1 MPPEKRKKKK
11 EKKGMIVFM
20 LSVKNFIPKKIL
32 VLQQRQLGDVIVS
45 TPVFSVL
52 RKRFPH
58 AHIALFTE
66 DKCLPLVL
74 HDPNIDSFEI
84 IYKQG
89 ARGFLASFFASLRL
103 YFGIAFR
110 GYDLVVSMQQL
121 PRCQM
126 ATFFSFARVRLAFYP
141 RHAYRKVLYNL
152 YPLEKE
158 YAGYVGDI
166 RPQILTP
173 LGIEPTYEKP
183 CLYLTEEERERGRY
197 ILSSVGIATLDSLDR
212 VATLDSP
219 DRLVTVDSLDSVAT
233 SNTEDRADAADEFP
247 AFITL
252 DATHKHDRNR
262 WAHYKDLVKCI
273 LDAYPDFFIFLLRA
287 PGEEEQLREIL
298 ELDPKRVVMP
308 EKAPSIRESMACM
321 SYASFHIGNTSAP
334 AHMAVALGV
343 PCLVVLARTHSEWHC
358 PPHDQ
363 YAGRARQVEVRL
375 GAGILE
381 NYLQDIA
388 QQQNTQEVLVSDIQ
402 RDTIS
407 QQDAVR
413 ADTVQADPH
422 AALNLISPKMVMDV
436 FDDLVK
442 NPHY

>member
-1 MPPEKRKKKK
+1 MPPEKEKKKK
-11 EKKGMIVFM
+11 RKQGMIVFM

-52 RKRFPH
+52 RKRFPC

-158 YAGYVGDI
+158 YVGYVGDI

-183 CLYLTEEERERGRY
+183 CLYLTEEEKGRGRD
-197 ILSSVGIATLDSLDR
+197 ILFSVGIDSLDSSVSVATVDSAARVVTVDSFDR
-212 VATLDSP
+212 VATS
-219 DRLVTVDSLDSVAT
+219 T
-233 SNTEDRADAADEFP
+233 TEERGNLAGKFP

-252 DATHKHDRNR
+252 DATHKHERNR

-298 ELDPKRVVMP
+298 ELDPRRVVMP

-358 PPHDQ
+358 PPHDK
-363 YAGRARQVEVRL
+363 YVGRAKQVEVRL
-375 GAGILE
+375 GEGILE
-381 NYLQDIA
+381 DYLQDIA
-388 QQQNTQEVLVSDIQ
+388 QQRNQQEVLVSAIQ
-402 RDTIS
+402 GNEIS
-407 QQDAVR
+407 QTDAVR
-413 ADTVQADPH
+413 AGTVQADPH